1 MMMNKLRKNLAAI
14 LETQRLTYH
23 SGNTRCSIWEVD
35 VDINGITCYIKME
48 IHAYNGK
55 IKAYKFI

>member
-1 MMMNKLRKNLAAI
+1 MMMNKLRNNLAI
-14 LETQRLTYH
+14 VLETHRLTYY

-35 VDINGITCYIKME
+35 VDIDGITCYVKME

-55 IKAYKFI
+55 IKSYRFL